1 MFPRAGQGLGSTEGC
16 LSASLGVCLCAC
28 GERGLMW
35 YRDGLAAGRTGKRR
49 REAINVPALGF
60 RCNVFVG

>member
-1 MFPRAGQGLGSTEGC
+1 
-16 LSASLGVCLCAC
+16 
-28 GERGLMW
+28 LMW

-60 RCNVFVG
+60 RCDVFLG